1 MNPWKNVEI
10 EKGGKT
16 HVGKY
21 RVEGGIITVT
31 CDAAGGGDKSTQVDN
46 SDAESLAKRMLL
58 EIVSELR
65 PAP

>member
-10 EKGGKT
+10 EKDGKK

-31 CDAAGGGDKSTQVDN
+31 FDAAGGGDKSARLGS
-46 SDAESLAKRMLL
+46 SDAEQLAKRMLT

-65 PAP
+65 P